1 MEVEMW
7 GCGGSLE
14 RFGGGSEVRGQRSG
28 GGGVVGAVEGHGD
41 VGWWGG
47 VVTGGRKVEVEM
59 WGCDGSLES
68 LGGGSEVR
76 GQKSEVKGGG
86 VPELWGDGEMESGGG
101 DVGL

>member
-1 MEVEMW
+1 MGPW
-7 GCGGSLE
+7 RALRGFRGQ
-14 RFGGGSEVRGQRSG
+14 GSEVRGQGAEGSWGRWRVVEMW
-28 GGGVVGAVEGHGD
+28 GGGVVGMM
-41 VGWWGG
+41 
-47 VVTGGRKVEVEM
+47 GGRKVEVEM